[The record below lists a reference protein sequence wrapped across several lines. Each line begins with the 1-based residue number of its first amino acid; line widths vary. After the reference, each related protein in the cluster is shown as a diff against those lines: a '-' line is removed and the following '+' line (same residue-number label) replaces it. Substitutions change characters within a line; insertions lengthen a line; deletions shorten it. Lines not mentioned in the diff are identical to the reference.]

1 MTVSSVDTA
10 ELPGSALGSAAA
22 ASRLIHR
29 PRAKPVSVPCS
40 LGISVGP
47 GRAPG
52 GASVLPAASGGST
65 RLLGLSV
72 LATMLAATVTVLD
85 VIR

>member
-10 ELPGSALGSAAA
+10 ELPRVRSWVAAA
-22 ASRLIHR
+22 
-29 PRAKPVSVPCS
+29 PVLDPPAPGQALSVPAP
-40 LGISVGP
+40 SVSTS
-47 GRAPG
+47 GRAELR
-52 GASVLPAASGGST
+52 AERRYARRQRRLYA
-65 RLLGLSV
+65 LLGLSV